1 MNFSCFYPLH
11 RVLKNLNLLGESL
24 ATPLDLTLVSLYKNK
39 NFQLLLISLCKI
51 ISNSFTKKK
60 KKINSN
66 FRQRCSSQCLI
77 IWICL
82 VMEYRLV
89 NEEVGGNSPEIH
101 CSRERSRAAWQI
113 IQDVSRQWLNFFSFF

>member
-51 ISNSFTKKK
+51 ISNVG
-60 KKINSN
+60 
-66 FRQRCSSQCLI
+66 QRCSSQCLI
-77 IWICL
+77 ILICL
-82 VMEYRLV
+82 VMKFRLV
-89 NEEVGGNSPEIH
+89 NEEVEVNNAPELH

-113 IQDVSRQWLNFFSFF
+113 IQDVSIQWLNFFPFF